1 MEDKYGFG
9 EIPNEEKPEK
19 SEERDFDVEQ
29 DSENT
34 TENEDT
40 VVIADEI
47 RELPDWDNKGRK
59 KKRRTVS
66 LYKAVVVTVILVLL
80 SASSAFLGTIYFVQG
95 GTGNGLGIS
104 REGWAKLKWG
114 IDSLRNTYYEEIDES
129 KLIDGA
135 LLGMSSVLDDY
146 TVYMNKEE
154 TENFISEVDAD
165 SYTGVG
171 LYITMD
177 SEDNT
182 VTVISPLSGSPAD
195 KAGIKTGDKI
205 IAVDGVSVKGSDL
218 NKASEMMLG
227 EAGTTVNVTII
238 KADTGETVTLEL
250 TRAKVRLETVYSQMI
265 EDNIGYIQISQFG
278 VNTYDEFET
287 HFEEIKSK
295 GAEKLVIDLR
305 NNPGGYLEQAVEI
318 ADLFVDKGDMIVY
331 TMDKNGNR
339 DEYIAKKKP
348 CQMQVV
354 IIANGGTASASE
366 ILIGAL
372 HDNGKATLVGEKTY
386 GKGVTQT
393 LVPGADGSAF
403 KITDSRYYTPSGKC
417 INEKGI
423 NPDLEVKNTETQDL
437 QLKAAVEALE

>member
-1 MEDKYGFG
+1 MEDENRFG
-9 EIPNEEKPEK
+9 DIPREEKPDNIAESK
-19 SEERDFDVEQ
+19 VSAEQ
-29 DSENT
+29 DFGNV
-34 TENEDT
+34 NQDEDS
-40 VVIADEI
+40 VVIADEVKEGPE
-47 RELPDWDNKGRK
+47 RFHEMKK

-66 LYKAVVVTVILVLL
+66 LCSAVIVTVILVLL
-80 SASSAFLGTIYFVQG
+80 SASAAFVGTLYFVQG
-95 GTGNGLGIS
+95 GTENGLGLS
-104 REGWAKLKWG
+104 RENWQKLKWG
-114 IDSLRNTYYEEIDES
+114 LDSLRNTYYEDIDEDE
-129 KLIDGA
+129 LIDGA

-154 TENFISEVDAD
+154 AADFISEVDAD

-205 IAVDGVSVKGSDL
+205 IAVDGISVKGSEL
-218 NKASEMMLG
+218 EKASDMMLG
-227 EAGTTVNVTII
+227 EAGTTVNVTVI
-238 KADTGETVTLEL
+238 KADTGKTVTLEL
-250 TRAKVRLETVYSQMI
+250 TRAEVNIDTVYSQML
-265 EDNIGYIQISQFG
+265 EDNIGYIGISQFG
-278 VNTYDEFET
+278 INTYDEFT
-287 HFEEIKSK
+287 AHLNEIKK
-295 GAEKLVIDLR
+295 EGAEKLIIDLR
-305 NNPGGYLEQAVEI
+305 NNPGGYLDQAVEI

-331 TMDKNGNR
+331 TMDKNGNKE
-339 DEYIAKKKP
+339 EYLAQKKS
-348 CQMQVV
+348 CQMQIV

-372 HDNGKATLVGEKTY
+372 CDHKKASLVGEKTY

-393 LVPGADGSAF
+393 LIPGADGSAF

-423 NPDLEVKNTETQDL
+423 SPDVEVQNTETQDL
-437 QLKAAVEALE
+437 QLKAAIEALK